1 MVRAATH
8 IIARDQEQ
16 SPGMTAAEFDRLRWQ
31 RDIASER
38 LLEAALQ
45 TGETIWMLSARIA
58 IARGVVQKTSLSQ
71 EDTTRESARKIP
83 KPAVGKLLAAVFVDD
98 QQMIRQQMESIRYH
112 LRGKTVLYVPLS
124 RGGRA
129 DRVFAARMR
138 ERLLEMLVAV
148 LPRRGFVEETIGLVR
163 LAKKLESRRPPG
175 AASVSEFDR
184 VFEAATTHS

>member
-98 QQMIRQQMESIRYH
+98 QQMIRQQMESIRTI
-112 LRGKTVLYVPLS
+112 R
-124 RGGRA
+124 
-129 DRVFAARMR
+129 AARR
-138 ERLLEMLVAV
+138 FSTCHCR
-148 LPRRGFVEETIGLVR
+148 VEVGLIVY
-163 LAKKLESRRPPG
+163 LQQGCEND
-175 AASVSEFDR
+175 F
-184 VFEAATTHS
+184 